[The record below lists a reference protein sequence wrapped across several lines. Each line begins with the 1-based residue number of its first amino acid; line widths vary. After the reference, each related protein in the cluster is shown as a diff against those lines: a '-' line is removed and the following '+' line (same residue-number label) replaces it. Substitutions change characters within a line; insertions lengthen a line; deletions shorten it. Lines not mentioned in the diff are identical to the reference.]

1 MEKNPLAPDNIVILN
16 ILKNPLAPDNIEVK
30 REISSNEKLKILDFY
45 IIPIGTVK
53 VFFLIWLFSNSFI
66 FDKEKYVLQ
75 YQNALL
81 YLRLEL
87 KLKEIHRVLELNQ
100 LQWLE
105 PYVKLNTQMVTKMEK
120 RCTN

>member
-1 MEKNPLAPDNIVILN
+1 MILN

-75 YQNALL
+75 YQNVLL

-105 PYVKLNTQMVTKMEK
+105 PYIKLNTQMVTKMEK